1 MDKLIAN
8 DAKDTICMKMYNVS
22 FYHERYYT
30 KFRQIFGYSQVP
42 LKNQRQESNFHY
54 FVSKRRCRLLMTSC
68 LYPDGAVRRSEL
80 CLEMTSPA
88 RRPQDVLLYSVR
100 PKSTKII
107 KPESS
112 KPHHKIQIKID
123 LFWSY
128 VTVFN
133 CAIIVLNN

>member
-42 LKNQRQESNFHY
+42 LKNQHQESNVHF

-100 PKSTKII
+100 PKSI
-107 KPESS
+107 KFSLKLRCLVLRYRFQLRNHSS
-112 KPHHKIQIKID
+112 KQ
-123 LFWSY
+123 
-128 VTVFN
+128 TE
-133 CAIIVLNN
+133 

>member
-42 LKNQRQESNFHY
+42 LKNQRQESNVHF

-88 RRPQDVLLYSVR
+88 RRPLDVLLYSVR
-100 PKSTKII
+100 PKSI
-107 KPESS
+107 KFSLKLRCLVLRYRFQLRNHSS
-112 KPHHKIQIKID
+112 KQ
-123 LFWSY
+123 
-128 VTVFN
+128 TE
-133 CAIIVLNN
+133 